1 MTVSVSNLAPSQQD
15 QYIARLACLGI
26 VLSVVE
32 AYFPSPLPGVKPG
45 LANLVTLLA
54 LEKLGWRAAVAV
66 NLIRVVAS
74 ALWLGSLFT
83 PGFFLALSGACGSLL
98 LLGIAQYLPKPWFG
112 LISLSLFSAAGHLA
126 AQCLLAWL
134 WLLPSQGLLYFL
146 PFLAL
151 SAWCTAI
158 VNGWLCQRFLDPHH
172 APTS

>member
-1 MTVSVSNLAPSQQD
+1 MLYGWGV
-15 QYIARLACLGI
+15 Y
-26 VLSVVE
+26 
-32 AYFPSPLPGVKPG
+32 LP
-45 LANLVTLLA
+45 
-54 LEKLGWRAAVAV
+54 
-66 NLIRVVAS
+66 
-74 ALWLGSLFT
+74 

-151 SAWCTAI
+151 SAWLTAI
-158 VNGWLCQRFLDPHH
+158 VNGWLCQRLLEPHH
-172 APTS
+172 ASTA